1 MANPKQVSNFINL
14 NQDIIDELITLAFK
28 EDIPYEDLSTN
39 AIYQGQ
45 AAQVEL
51 LAKQAGVICGLDLFK
66 RVFLHLDPEVQFES
80 LARDGDRVANQET
93 LMVIKA
99 SVNTLLSG
107 ERIALNFLQRMSGIA
122 TATRRFVDSLEGSG
136 IKLLDT
142 RKTTPAYRPL
152 EKYAVRVGGGYNH
165 RYSLSD
171 QIMLKDNHV
180 AAAGGVKEAIQAA
193 KAYAPFV
200 KKIEIEVE
208 DLDMVRAAV
217 EAGADIIMLDN
228 MDHDT
233 MEEAIAIINGQ
244 AIIEASGNFTWDNV
258 TDYKDL
264 AIDYISSGAITHS
277 AGILDLSL
285 KHLKVRK

>member
-80 LARDGDRVANQET
+80 LVRDGDRVAKQET

-122 TATRRFVDSLEGSG
+122 TATRRFVDALEGSG

-233 MEEAIAIINGQ
+233 MGEAIAIINGQ

>member
-80 LARDGDRVANQET
+80 LVRDGDRVANQET

-122 TATRRFVDSLEGSG
+122 TATRRFVDALEGSG

>member
-51 LAKQAGVICGLDLFK
+51 LAKEAGVICGLDLFK

-80 LARDGDRVANQET
+80 LVRDGDRVANQET

>member
-1 MANPKQVSNFINL
+1 
-14 NQDIIDELITLAFK
+14 
-28 EDIPYEDLSTN
+28 
-39 AIYQGQ
+39 
-45 AAQVEL
+45 
-51 LAKQAGVICGLDLFK
+51 
-66 RVFLHLDPEVQFES
+66 
-80 LARDGDRVANQET
+80 
-93 LMVIKA
+93 
-99 SVNTLLSG
+99 
-107 ERIALNFLQRMSGIA
+107 
-122 TATRRFVDSLEGSG
+122 
-136 IKLLDT
+136 
-142 RKTTPAYRPL
+142 
-152 EKYAVRVGGGYNH
+152 

-244 AIIEASGNFTWDNV
+244 AIIEASGNFTWNNV
-258 TDYKDL
+258 
-264 AIDYISSGAITHS
+264 
-277 AGILDLSL
+277 
-285 KHLKVRK
+285 